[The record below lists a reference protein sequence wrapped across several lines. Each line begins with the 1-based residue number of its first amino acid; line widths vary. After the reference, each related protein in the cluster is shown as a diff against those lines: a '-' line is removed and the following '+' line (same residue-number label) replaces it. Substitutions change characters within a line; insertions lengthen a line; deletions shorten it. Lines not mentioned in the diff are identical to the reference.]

1 MDQVRQVLGKFGNLA
16 IGPEVAKQLL
26 ARAETAERV
35 LRQIVPY
42 HRACT
47 IFMGNFLLGIGTAL
61 ISKVVRSMSS
71 GKSDIPQI
79 LQPKI
84 REIKGYLKELES
96 KNNEID
102 RVMNQIEEMIES
114 RNYELTR
121 RENERME
128 TLVSTVEYESK
139 RLKNYFNEADKT
151 LTSLHSDV
159 VSYKNNKGLSGWNVF
174 LSVAAGAGASALG
187 VAFFPV
193 VAPAAA
199 VCGGGFFAGL
209 GGFLY
214 EKEAK
219 NREDAMVDAEIMQL
233 QRRLNILQT
242 GVRDKEL
249 NVAILFGASV
259 GFAVSGFM
267 LCLQLKRWYATRKF
281 CNRLCSII
289 QNYSDK
295 VDEMNRFLN
304 SRRM

>member
-1 MDQVRQVLGKFGNLA
+1 MVGNKTEKNMDKMKQLLGDVGIA
-16 IGPEVAKQLL
+16 IGPEVIKQLL
-26 ARAETAERV
+26 ARAETMERV
-35 LRQIVPY
+35 LRQFITPQ
-42 HRACT
+42 RA
-47 IFMGNFLLGIGTAL
+47 IPISVGKFLIGIGRAL

-84 REIKGYLKELES
+84 REIKVYLKKLEDI
-96 KNNEID
+96 NNEID
-102 RVMNQIEEMIES
+102 RVMNQIEEMCRQIES
-114 RNYELTR
+114 RNYEVTR
-121 RENERME
+121 RERERME
-128 TLVSTVEYESK
+128 TIVSTVEYESK

-199 VCGGGFFAGL
+199 VCGGGFFAGV

-219 NREDAMVDAEIMQL
+219 NREEAMVDAEIMEL
-233 QRRLNILQT
+233 QRRLNILKT
-242 GVRDKEL
+242 GVGDKEL
-249 NVAILFGASV
+249 NVGKVKYILARCEN
-259 GFAVSGFM
+259 
-267 LCLQLKRWYATRKF
+267 LW
-281 CNRLCSII
+281 
-289 QNYSDK
+289 
-295 VDEMNRFLN
+295 
-304 SRRM
+304 